1 MEATSASTAPAP
13 AVRDPAAAAQG
24 IELDGTLPEDN
35 ALYKRRE
42 YWDARFKMEEAYE
55 WLVAYDDVKGLLAP
69 YLPPHDASDARILVL
84 GCGNSDFSSQLL
96 EALRARG
103 GTGGTTVRVVSLD
116 YSAVV
121 IEKMRAKHQVGL
133 SNPIPSVSD
142 NRLLIVNL
150 LSSSRAHAH
159 TQGELRLEWVEHDM
173 RALPERFEAG
183 SFDLV
188 VDKAGTDGTRTQK
201 THAGPYVSVF

>member
-13 AVRDPAAAAQG
+13 AVPDPAAAAQG

-35 ALYKRRE
+35 SLYKRRE
-42 YWDARFKMEEAYE
+42 YWDARFKKEEAYE

-69 YLPPHDASDARILVL
+69 YLPPPDAVDARILVL

-103 GTGGTTVRVVSLD
+103 GAGGGTVRVVSLD

-150 LSSSRAHAH
+150 LSSSHAH
-159 TQGELRLEWVEHDM
+159 TQGEPGLEWVVHDM

-183 SFDLV
+183 SCFDLV
-188 VDKAGTDGTRTQK
+188 VDKAGTDGTQTTPRWS
-201 THAGPYVSVF
+201 GM